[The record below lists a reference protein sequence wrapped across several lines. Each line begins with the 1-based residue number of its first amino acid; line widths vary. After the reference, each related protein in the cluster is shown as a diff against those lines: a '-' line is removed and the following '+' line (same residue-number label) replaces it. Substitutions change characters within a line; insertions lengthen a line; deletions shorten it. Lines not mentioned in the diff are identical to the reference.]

1 MENGQGRKISGCG
14 ELIIIMLV
22 EKGQLGSMGEL
33 CNRRFWR
40 LTWQMTKGFWQA
52 PGEGRKGLLL
62 FVAIIG
68 LSLLG
73 VYVLVLLNRW
83 YNTFYNTL
91 QQFDLPGF
99 GTALAEFGWLA
110 FCHIVIAVYAFY
122 LQQMLEIKWRRWMTE
137 RYVAKW
143 LADDA
148 YYRLQVFEKSTDNP
162 DQRISED
169 IRLFVNITLRLT
181 VGLVKSLATLV
192 SFLAI
197 LWNLSGVFAFEALG
211 RSWSIPG
218 YMVWLAV
225 LYAAAGTWLTDRV
238 GHPLA
243 RLNFEQQR
251 LEADFRYSLV
261 RLRENSESVAFYGG
275 EAREQAAFSRR
286 FAAVFNNFW
295 RLMTKQKQLTWFTSG
310 YAQLAVIFPIIMAAP
325 RYFAKEI
332 SLGGLMQ
339 INSAFGRVQDA
350 LSFVV
355 EVYPLLAEW
364 QAVVTRLTG
373 FTADMERIGDRQ
385 RQAQPIQITREA
397 RDSLAVAALTL
408 TVPAG
413 ETLVKD
419 LSLQVERGAAL
430 LVKGPSGAG
439 KSTLLR
445 AIAGLWP
452 CGEGQVRLPETGKLL
467 FVPQRAYLPIGT
479 LREALAYPADPAG
492 LDAAQVRAALALARL
507 EELIPILDEEGD
519 WSQIL
524 SLGEQQRLAFV
535 RAVLSQP
542 DWLVLDEATSAVDE
556 ETEENLYRWVR
567 QALPQAAIISV
578 GHRSVLERFHD
589 QVLEL
594 DGNSRFALRTARAC

>member
-1 MENGQGRKISGCG
+1 M
-14 ELIIIMLV
+14 
-22 EKGQLGSMGEL
+22 GQLF
-33 CNRRFWR
+33 NRHFWR
-40 LTWQMTKGFWQA
+40 LTWQMTRGYWSS

-62 FVAIIG
+62 FLAIIG

-73 VYVLVLLNRW
+73 VYILVLLNRW

-99 GTALAEFGWLA
+99 GQALGEFGWLA
-110 FCHIVIAVYAFY
+110 ACHIMVAVYAFY

-137 RYVAKW
+137 HYVARW

-169 IRLFVNITLRLT
+169 IKLFVNITLKLT
-181 VGLVKSLATLV
+181 VGLVKSLAILI

-197 LWNLSGVFAFEALG
+197 LWDLSGVLSFELLG
-211 RSWSIPG
+211 KAWAIPG

-225 LYAAAGTWLTDRV
+225 FYAVAGTWLTDKV
-238 GHPLA
+238 GNPLA

-275 EAREQAAFSRR
+275 ERREESTFVKR
-286 FAAVFNNFW
+286 FGAVFNNFW
-295 RLMTKQKQLTWFTSG
+295 RLMNKQKQLTWFTSG
-310 YAQLAVIFPIIMAAP
+310 YAQLAIIFPIIMAAP

-332 SLGGLMQ
+332 TLGGLMQ
-339 INSAFGRVQDA
+339 INSAFGRVQDS

-373 FTADMERIGDRQ
+373 FTADMERIVERQ
-385 RQAQPIQITREA
+385 RQEQPIMITREA
-397 RDSLAVAALTL
+397 RPSLAVEKLTL
-408 TVPAG
+408 TVPSG
-413 ETLVKD
+413 EILIKD
-419 LSLQVERGAAL
+419 LTLRVERGEAL

-439 KSTLLR
+439 KSTFLR
-445 AIAGLWP
+445 SLAGLWP
-452 CGEGQVRLPETGKLL
+452 FGDGRVLLPAGEKLL

-479 LREALAYPADPAG
+479 LREALAYPADKAG
-492 LDAAQVRAALALARL
+492 LDDAQLCQALAVARL
-507 EELIPILDEEGD
+507 EELIPVLDQEGD
-519 WSQIL
+519 WSQVL

-535 RAVLSQP
+535 RAVLSRP

-556 ETEENLYRWVR
+556 ETEAGLYRWVR
-567 QALPQAAIISV
+567 EALPAAAVISV

-589 QVLEL
+589 QVLQL
-594 DGNSRFALRTARAC
+594 NGDSRFSLRPANQG